1 MALHPLRSS
10 RLRLSQKLIF
20 PNESIY
26 IPGGVKHRLTNPGK
40 VDLELA
46 EVQSGDYL
54 GEDEI
59 VRFEDHYGRTGIKVL

>member
-1 MALHPLRSS
+1 
-10 RLRLSQKLIF
+10 LRLSQKLIF